1 MKKGACENGT
11 RSKKIVKN
19 ELNASEKKK
28 ERLYIYSVGEKKNV
42 VNLIKLNTLFQLVDS
57 IRMVSLVVLIV
68 SPVERNQ
75 LVNDLR

>member
-42 VNLIKLNTLFQLVDS
+42 VNLIKLNTLFQLVVS